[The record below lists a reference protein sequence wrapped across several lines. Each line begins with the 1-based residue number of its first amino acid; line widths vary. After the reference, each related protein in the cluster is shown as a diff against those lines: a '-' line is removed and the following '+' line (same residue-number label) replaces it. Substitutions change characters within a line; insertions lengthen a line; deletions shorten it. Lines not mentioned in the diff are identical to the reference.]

1 MADGLDVRLGEQ
13 ADELYALPPEDFVAA
28 RDAKAKGLRTEGQ
41 RGLAQEVAALPRP
54 TVAAW
59 LLNQLAR
66 RRTAAVGQLV
76 DLGAELRVAQ
86 DSLDG
91 EQLRALTRQRHQ
103 VVRAFSRQVA
113 DLGTELGRP
122 VSGTVAGQVE
132 ETLRAAVADEEA
144 GQALLSGRLATA
156 LSYVGM
162 GQGSASAAVAGSR
175 PGPTTS
181 GRKRPAGTVA
191 GPGRAAAGR
200 QGARGRESAGSR
212 GADGDRDEVAVARKR
227 RREEARAAVETAEKA
242 AAAAVSTLEK
252 RDKQLSRV
260 AERMS
265 ALQDRLQALRAEL
278 TQVEAEVADAE
289 EKQDEL
295 RASRDQAEQAAR
307 DARGAVARARGD
319 VDDVDDQDDVADVEE
334 R

>member
-1 MADGLDVRLGEQ
+1 MADDLDARL
-13 ADELYALPPEDFVAA
+13 ADVAGELYALPPEDFVAA
-28 RDAKAKGLRTEGQ
+28 RDAKAKGLRTDG
-41 RGLAQEVAALPRP
+41 RRDLAKEVAALPRP

-76 DLGAELRVAQ
+76 DLGAELRAAQ

-113 DLGTELGRP
+113 DLGNELGRP

-162 GQGSASAAVAGSR
+162 GQGSVSAAVAGSR
-175 PGPTTS
+175 TGPAASGGKRQPGTT
-181 GRKRPAGTVA
+181 
-191 GPGRAAAGR
+191 GRANSSTTGTQSAKGR
-200 QGARGRESAGSR
+200 SAPGSR
-212 GADGDRDEVAVARKR
+212 HAHRAEDEFAVARER
-227 RREEARAAVETAEKA
+227 RRQEARAAVGAAEETAARAESA
-242 AAAAVSTLEK
+242 LEEQQQ
-252 RDKQLSRV
+252 QLSSV

-265 ALQDRLQALRAEL
+265 ALQDRLEALQAEL
-278 TQVEAEVADAE
+278 AQVTAEVADAE
-289 EKQDEL
+289 AEQDEL
-295 RASRDQAEQAAR
+295 HASRDRAEEAVHEAR
-307 DARGAVARARGD
+307 DAVARARTD
-319 VDDVDDQDDVADVEE
+319 LDEVAEVTDVEE
-334 R
+334 Q

>member
-1 MADGLDVRLGEQ
+1 MADDLGARLGDV

-28 RDAKAKGLRTEGQ
+28 RDAMARGLRTDGE
-41 RGLAQEVAALPRP
+41 RDLAREVASLPRP

-76 DLGAELRVAQ
+76 DLGAELRAAQ

-91 EQLRALTRQRHQ
+91 EHLRALTRQRQQ
-103 VVRAFSRQVA
+103 VVRAFSGQVT
-113 DLGTELGRP
+113 DLGNELGRP
-122 VSGTVAGQVE
+122 VSDTVAGQVE

-162 GQGSASAAVAGSR
+162 GQGSVSAAVAGSR
-175 PGPTTS
+175 IAPTIPGGKQKRAATGRS
-181 GRKRPAGTVA
+181 G
-191 GPGRAAAGR
+191 GRASAAHTPTGR
-200 QGARGRESAGSR
+200 TAPEG
-212 GADGDRDEVAVARKR
+212 RDELAVARER
-227 RREEARAAVETAEKA
+227 RREEARAAVEAAEESA
-242 AAAAVSTLEK
+242 ARAESALME
-252 RDKQLSRV
+252 REQQLSGL

-265 ALQDRLQALRAEL
+265 ALQNRLEALQAESA
-278 TQVEAEVADAE
+278 QVTAQVADAE
-289 EKQDEL
+289 AEHHELQANRDRAEKAV
-295 RASRDQAEQAAR
+295 RGAR
-307 DARGAVARARGD
+307 DAVARAQRD
-319 VDDVDDQDDVADVEE
+319 LDDVEE